1 MEEDVEEADVEMD
14 VGEAPPIGEL
24 APEQVPALL
33 ATMLVM
39 AGIWVG
45 GQDDQVARPGISS
58 RARGKA
64 PTTQV
69 E

>member
-1 MEEDVEEADVEMD
+1 MEEDDEEADGEMD
-14 VGEAPPIGEL
+14 VGEAPPTGDL
-24 APEQVPALL
+24 ALEQAPALL
-33 ATMLVM
+33 ATMLAT

-45 GQDDQVARPGISS
+45 GQDDQVAKPVVSS

-64 PTTQV
+64 LATQA